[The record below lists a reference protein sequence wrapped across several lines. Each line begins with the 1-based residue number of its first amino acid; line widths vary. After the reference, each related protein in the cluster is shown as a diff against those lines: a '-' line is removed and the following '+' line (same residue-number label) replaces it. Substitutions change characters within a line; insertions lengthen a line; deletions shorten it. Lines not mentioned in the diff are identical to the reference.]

1 MRSRKS
7 TPPQDPADD
16 ILMSPGADRILTDR
30 ERKLVMITLVK
41 AFDAML
47 SDYSPEMQSAIL
59 GDATKLFLLGVRAGS
74 SKEDAERYAV
84 QMLANLDEAYDA
96 AMGWVAPVDRIS
108 D

>member
-1 MRSRKS
+1 ME
-7 TPPQDPADD
+7 DPTVET
-16 ILMSPGADRILTDR
+16 MMQPGADRIMTDR
-30 ERKLVMITLVK
+30 ERKLVMVTLVK

-47 SDYSPEMQSAIL
+47 SDYTPEMQSAIL

-96 AMGWVAPVDRIS
+96 AMGWVAPPTQIGD
-108 D
+108 